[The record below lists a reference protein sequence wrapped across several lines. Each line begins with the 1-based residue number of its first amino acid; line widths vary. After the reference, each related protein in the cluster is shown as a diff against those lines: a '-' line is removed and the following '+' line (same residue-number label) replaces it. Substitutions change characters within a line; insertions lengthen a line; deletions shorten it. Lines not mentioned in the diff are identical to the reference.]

1 MTAANRKSAGFTLT
15 ELLVVLGSLALL
27 AATLLPAL
35 AATKLKELSTQCLGN
50 LRQLAMAASICQTE
64 NNSIPWS
71 GVNQLWFTPLNT
83 AQNSGAL
90 HLLCPLAVKTPTPNV
105 GNYQGKA
112 DTSWAWNVLS
122 NPNNPN
128 SGNVL
133 TNGGYGMN
141 GWLYQWN
148 GALQS
153 VAGGWLPAGAGTNF
167 FGSTATVSHPSKTP
181 EFMDAYWPDLW
192 PYAAGPDYA
201 PQWYPYDGGNL
212 AANNTPVYSGMGR
225 CFMMRHGNRPPLAGP
240 PRYAVSHSVKP
251 MPGGINVSFVD
262 GHASYVGLDDLWLLY
277 WNRNAVPVPR
287 R

>member
-1 MTAANRKSAGFTLT
+1 MKATNRKKAGFTLT
-15 ELLVVLGSLALL
+15 ELLVVLGCVTLL

-50 LRQLAMAASICQTE
+50 LRQLAMTASIYQTE
-64 NNSIPWS
+64 NKNIPWQA
-71 GVNQLWFTPLNT
+71 VDQLWFTPLNSV
-83 AQNSGAL
+83 QHSGAL
-90 HLLCPLAVKTPTPNV
+90 HLLCPLAVKTPILNA
-105 GNYQGKA
+105 GNTQGKA
-112 DTSWAWNVLS
+112 DTSWAWSVLS

-133 TNGGYGMN
+133 TNGGYGLN
-141 GWLYQWN
+141 GWLYGFN
-148 GALQS
+148 NVFSGFGLS
-153 VAGGWLPAGAGTNF
+153 NFNF

-192 PYAAGPDYA
+192 PYENGPDFA
-201 PQWYPYDGGNL
+201 GVWYPYDAHGL
-212 AANNTPVYSGMGR
+212 AGNNTPPYNGMLR

-240 PRYAVSHSVKP
+240 PSYVISHSVKP

-262 GHASYVGLDDLWLLY
+262 GHASYTGLDDLWLLY
-277 WNRNAVPVPR
+277 WNRYAVPQPR